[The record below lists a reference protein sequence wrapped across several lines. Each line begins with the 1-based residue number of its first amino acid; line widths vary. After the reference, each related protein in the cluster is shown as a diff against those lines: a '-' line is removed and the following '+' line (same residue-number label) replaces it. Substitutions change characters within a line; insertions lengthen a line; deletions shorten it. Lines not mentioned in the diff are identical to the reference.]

1 MIKFNKVSLKYD
13 KDTYAVHDLSLV
25 IEEGEFVF
33 IVGKTG
39 AGKSTL
45 FKLLTR
51 ELKPTSGSIKVFK
64 ENIEYI
70 SNKKIPYYRRKL
82 GVVFQDFK
90 LLEDRNVYENV
101 AFAQEVIGVNAFKI
115 KKRVIKILNLVGLR
129 NKASKMPNEL
139 SGGEKQKVAIARA
152 IINKP
157 KILLADEPT
166 GSLSKTS
173 KFSISIPNIMAVTSY
188 YPVRFISNDIINL
201 LNSINQNGTTVVVIT
216 HDMHLV
222 ERMNKRVIRLDE
234 GNLIYD
240 DMGLDDQLRDYLSKE

>member
-13 KDTYAVHDLSLV
+13 KDSYAIHDLSLK
-25 IEEGEFVF
+25 IDEGEFVF

-51 ELKPTSGSIKVFK
+51 ELVPTSGSIKVFK
-64 ENIEYI
+64 DNIEYI
-70 SNKKIPYYRRKL
+70 SDKLLPYYRRQL
-82 GVVFQDFK
+82 GVIFQDFK
-90 LLEDRNVYENV
+90 LLEDRNAYENV
-101 AFAQEVIGVNAFKI
+101 AFAQEVIGANSFKI
-115 KKRVIKILNLVGLR
+115 RKRVLKILSIVGLR
-129 NKASKMPNEL
+129 NKVSKMPYEL

-152 IINKP
+152 LINKP

-166 GSLSKTS
+166 GNLDEVST
-173 KFSISIPNIMAVTSY
+173 NEIM
-188 YPVRFISNDIINL
+188 NL

-222 ERMNKRVIRLDE
+222 NRMNKRVIKLDDGNLVYDDYGLDE
-234 GNLIYD
+234 QIINY
-240 DMGLDDQLRDYLSKE
+240 MKNE

>member
-1 MIKFNKVSLKYD
+1 MIRFNKVSLKYD
-13 KDTYAVHDLSLV
+13 KDTYAVQDLSLK

-64 ENIEYI
+64 DNIEYI
-70 SNKKIPYYRRKL
+70 SNKNIPYYRRKL

-115 KKRVIKILNLVGLR
+115 KKHVIKILNLVGLR
-129 NKASKMPNEL
+129 NKATKMPYEL

-166 GSLSKTS
+166 GNLDEMST
-173 KFSISIPNIMAVTSY
+173 NE
-188 YPVRFISNDIINL
+188 IIGL
-201 LNSINQNGTTVVVIT
+201 LDTINQNGTTVIIIT

-234 GNLIYD
+234 GNLVYD
-240 DMGLDDQLRDYLSKE
+240 DYGLDNQIKNYLKNE

>member
-13 KDTYAVHDLSLV
+13 KDYYAIRDLSLK
-25 IEEGEFVF
+25 IDEGEFVF

-51 ELKPTSGSIKVFK
+51 EIKPTSGSIKVFK

-70 SNKKIPYYRRKL
+70 SDRLLPYYRRQL
-82 GVVFQDFK
+82 GVIFQDFK
-90 LLEDRNVYENV
+90 LLEDRDAFENI
-101 AFAQEVIGVNAFKI
+101 AFAQEVIGANSFKI
-115 KKRVIKILNLVGLR
+115 KKRVLKVLSLVGLR
-129 NKASKMPNEL
+129 NKAAKMPNEL

-166 GSLSKTS
+166 GNLDE
-173 KFSISIPNIMAVTSY
+173 ISTNE
-188 YPVRFISNDIINL
+188 IINIL
-201 LNSINQNGTTVVVIT
+201 DSINSNGTTVVVIT

-222 ERMNKRVIRLDE
+222 DRMKKRVIRLDE

-240 DMGLDDQLRDYLSKE
+240 DYGLDNDIKNYLENE

>member
-13 KDTYAVHDLSLV
+13 KDSYAIHDLSLK
-25 IEEGEFVF
+25 INEGEFVF

-51 ELKPTSGSIKVFK
+51 ELVPTSGSIKVFK
-64 ENIEYI
+64 DNIEYI
-70 SNKKIPYYRRKL
+70 SDKLLPYYRRQL
-82 GVVFQDFK
+82 GVIFQDFK
-90 LLEDRNVYENV
+90 LLEDRNAYENV
-101 AFAQEVIGVNAFKI
+101 AFAQEVIGASSFKI
-115 KKRVIKILNLVGLR
+115 RKRVLKILNIVGLR
-129 NKASKMPNEL
+129 NKVSKMPYEL

-152 IINKP
+152 LINKP

-166 GSLSKTS
+166 GNLDEVST
-173 KFSISIPNIMAVTSY
+173 NEIMS
-188 YPVRFISNDIINL
+188 L

-222 ERMNKRVIRLDE
+222 NRMNKRVIKLDE
-234 GNLIYD
+234 GNLVYD
-240 DMGLDDQLRDYLSKE
+240 DYGLDEQIINYMKNE

>member
-13 KDTYAVHDLSLV
+13 KDSYAIRDLTLK
-25 IEEGEFVF
+25 IDEGEFVF

-51 ELKPTSGSIKVFK
+51 ELVPTSGSIKVFK
-64 ENIEYI
+64 DNIEFI
-70 SNKKIPYYRRKL
+70 SDKLIPYYRRNL

-101 AFAQEVIGVNAFKI
+101 AFAQEVIGVNSFKI
-115 KKRVIKILNLVGLR
+115 RKRVIKILNMVGLR
-129 NKASKMPNEL
+129 NKASKMPYEL

-157 KILLADEPT
+157 RILLADEPT
-166 GSLSKTS
+166 GNLDE
-173 KFSISIPNIMAVTSY
+173 ISTNE
-188 YPVRFISNDIINL
+188 IINL
-201 LNSINQNGTTVVVIT
+201 LEDINQNGTTVVVIT
-216 HDMHLV
+216 HDVHLV
-222 ERMNKRVIRLDE
+222 GRMNKRVIRLDE
-234 GNLIYD
+234 GNIIYD
-240 DMGLDDQLRDYLSKE
+240 DFGLDDQIRNYMMNE

>member
-1 MIKFNKVSLKYD
+1 MIKFNNVSLKYD
-13 KDTYAVHDLSLV
+13 KDTYAIKDLSLK
-25 IEEGEFVF
+25 IDEGEFVF

-51 ELKPTSGSIKVFK
+51 ELKPSSGSIKVFRD
-64 ENIEYI
+64 NIEYI
-70 SNKKIPYYRRKL
+70 SNRDIPYYRRKL
-82 GVVFQDFK
+82 GVIFQDFK
-90 LLEDRNVYENV
+90 LLEDRNVYENI
-101 AFAQEVIGVNAFKI
+101 AFAQEVIGVNSFKI
-115 KKRVIKILNLVGLR
+115 KKHVIKILNLVGLR
-129 NKASKMPNEL
+129 NKANKMPNEL

-166 GSLSKTS
+166 GNLDEVST
-173 KFSISIPNIMAVTSY
+173 NE
-188 YPVRFISNDIINL
+188 IINL
-201 LNSINQNGTTVVVIT
+201 LNTINQNGTTVVIIT

-222 ERMNKRVIRLDE
+222 ERMNKRVVRLDE

-240 DMGLDDQLRDYLSKE
+240 DYGLDNQIKKYLENE

>member
-13 KDTYAVHDLSLV
+13 KDSYAIHDLSLK
-25 IEEGEFVF
+25 INEGEFVF

-51 ELKPTSGSIKVFK
+51 ELVPTSGSIKVFK
-64 ENIEYI
+64 DNIEYI
-70 SNKKIPYYRRKL
+70 SNKLLPYYRRQL
-82 GVVFQDFK
+82 GVIFQDFK
-90 LLEDRNVYENV
+90 LLEDRNAYENV
-101 AFAQEVIGVNAFKI
+101 AFAQEVIGVNSFKI
-115 KKRVIKILNLVGLR
+115 RKRVLKILNIVGLR
-129 NKASKMPNEL
+129 NKVSKMPYEL

-152 IINKP
+152 LINKP

-166 GSLSKTS
+166 GNLDEVST
-173 KFSISIPNIMAVTSY
+173 NEIM
-188 YPVRFISNDIINL
+188 NL

-222 ERMNKRVIRLDE
+222 NRMNKRVIKLDE
-234 GNLIYD
+234 GNLVYD
-240 DMGLDDQLRDYLSKE
+240 DYGLDEQIINYMKNE

>member
-1 MIKFNKVSLKYD
+1 MIRFNNVSLKYD
-13 KDTYAVHDLSLV
+13 KDTYAIKDLSLK
-25 IEEGEFVF
+25 IDEGEFVF

-51 ELKPTSGSIKVFK
+51 ELKPSSGSIKVFRD
-64 ENIEYI
+64 NIEYI
-70 SNKKIPYYRRKL
+70 SNRDIPYYRRKL
-82 GVVFQDFK
+82 GVIFQDFK
-90 LLEDRNVYENV
+90 LLEDRNVYENI
-101 AFAQEVIGVNAFKI
+101 AFAQEVIGVNSFKI
-115 KKRVIKILNLVGLR
+115 KKHVIKILNLVGLR
-129 NKASKMPNEL
+129 NKANKMPNEL

-166 GSLSKTS
+166 GNLDEVST
-173 KFSISIPNIMAVTSY
+173 NE
-188 YPVRFISNDIINL
+188 IINL
-201 LNSINQNGTTVVVIT
+201 LNTINQNGTTVVIIT

-222 ERMNKRVIRLDE
+222 ERMNKRVVRLDE

-240 DMGLDDQLRDYLSKE
+240 DYGLDNQIKKYLENE

>member
-13 KDTYAVHDLSLV
+13 KDSYAIHDLSLK
-25 IEEGEFVF
+25 INEGEFVF

-51 ELKPTSGSIKVFK
+51 ELVPTSGSIKVFK
-64 ENIEYI
+64 DNIEYI
-70 SNKKIPYYRRKL
+70 SDKLLPYYRRQL
-82 GVVFQDFK
+82 GVIFQDFK
-90 LLEDRNVYENV
+90 LLEDRNAYENV
-101 AFAQEVIGVNAFKI
+101 AFAQEVIGANSFKI
-115 KKRVIKILNLVGLR
+115 RKRVLKILNIVGLR
-129 NKASKMPNEL
+129 NKVSKMPYEL

-152 IINKP
+152 LINKP

-166 GSLSKTS
+166 GNLDEVST
-173 KFSISIPNIMAVTSY
+173 NEIM
-188 YPVRFISNDIINL
+188 NL

-222 ERMNKRVIRLDE
+222 NRMNKRVIKLDE
-234 GNLIYD
+234 GNLVYD
-240 DMGLDDQLRDYLSKE
+240 DFGLDEQIINYMKNE

>member
-13 KDTYAVHDLSLV
+13 KDYYAIRDLSLK
-25 IEEGEFVF
+25 INEGEFVF

-51 ELKPTSGSIKVFK
+51 EIKPTSGSIKVFK

-70 SNKKIPYYRRKL
+70 SDRLLPYYRRQL
-82 GVVFQDFK
+82 GVIFQDFK
-90 LLEDRNVYENV
+90 LLEDRDAFENI
-101 AFAQEVIGVNAFKI
+101 AFAQEVIGANSFKI
-115 KKRVIKILNLVGLR
+115 KKRVLKVLSLVDLR
-129 NKASKMPNEL
+129 NKAAKMPNEL

-166 GSLSKTS
+166 GNLDEISTNEI
-173 KFSISIPNIMAVTSY
+173 ISIL
-188 YPVRFISNDIINL
+188 D
-201 LNSINQNGTTVVVIT
+201 SINSNGTTVVVIT

-222 ERMNKRVIRLDE
+222 DRMKKRVIRLDE

-240 DMGLDDQLRDYLSKE
+240 DYGLDNDIKNYLENE

>member
-1 MIKFNKVSLKYD
+1 MIKFNNVSLKYD
-13 KDTYAVHDLSLV
+13 RETYAVKDLSLK
-25 IEEGEFVF
+25 IDEGEFVF

-64 ENIEYI
+64 DNIEYI
-70 SNKKIPYYRRKL
+70 SDRLIPYYRRQL

-90 LLEDRNVYENV
+90 LLEDRNAYENV
-101 AFAQEVIGVNAFKI
+101 AFAQEVIGVNSFKI
-115 KKRVIKILNLVGLR
+115 KQRVLKILNLVGLR
-129 NKASKMPNEL
+129 NKAHKMPYEL

-166 GSLSKTS
+166 GNLDEVSTNEIISLLDT
-173 KFSISIPNIMAVTSY
+173 
-188 YPVRFISNDIINL
+188 
-201 LNSINQNGTTVVVIT
+201 INQNGTTVVVIT

-222 ERMNKRVIRLDE
+222 ERMKKRVIRLDG

-240 DMGLDDQLRDYLSKE
+240 DYGLDDQIKRYMENE

>member
-1 MIKFNKVSLKYD
+1 MIRFNKVSLKYD
-13 KDTYAVHDLSLV
+13 KDTYAIKDLNLK
-25 IEEGEFVF
+25 IDEGEFVF

-51 ELKPTSGSIKVFK
+51 ELKPSSGSIKVFRD
-64 ENIEYI
+64 NIEYI
-70 SNKKIPYYRRKL
+70 SNRDIPYYRRKL

-90 LLEDRNVYENV
+90 LLEDRNVYENI
-101 AFAQEVIGVNAFKI
+101 AFAQEVIGVNSFKI
-115 KKRVIKILNLVGLR
+115 KKHVFKILNLVGLR
-129 NKASKMPNEL
+129 NKANKMPNEL
-139 SGGEKQKVAIARA
+139 SGGEKQKVSIARA

-166 GSLSKTS
+166 GNLDEVST
-173 KFSISIPNIMAVTSY
+173 NE
-188 YPVRFISNDIINL
+188 IINL
-201 LNSINQNGTTVVVIT
+201 LNIINQNGTTIT

-222 ERMNKRVIRLDE
+222 ERMNKRVVRLDE

-240 DMGLDDQLRDYLSKE
+240 DYGLDNQIKKYLENE

>member
-13 KDTYAVHDLSLV
+13 KDTYAVRDLSLV

-70 SNKKIPYYRRKL
+70 TNRKIPYYRRKL

-129 NKASKMPNEL
+129 NKANKMPNEL

-166 GSLSKTS
+166 GNLDE
-173 KFSISIPNIMAVTSY
+173 IST
-188 YPVRFISNDIINL
+188 NDIISL

-240 DMGLDDQLRDYLSKE
+240 DMGLDDQLKDYLSKE

>member
-1 MIKFNKVSLKYD
+1 MIRFNKVSLKYD
-13 KDTYAVHDLSLV
+13 KDTYAIKDLSLK
-25 IEEGEFVF
+25 IDEGEFVF

-51 ELKPTSGSIKVFK
+51 ELKPLSGSIKVFRD
-64 ENIEYI
+64 NIEYI
-70 SNKKIPYYRRKL
+70 SNRDIPYYRRKL

-90 LLEDRNVYENV
+90 LLEDRNVYENI
-101 AFAQEVIGVNAFKI
+101 AFAQEVIGVSSFKI
-115 KKRVIKILNLVGLR
+115 KKHVIKILNLVGLR
-129 NKASKMPNEL
+129 NKANKMPNEL
-139 SGGEKQKVAIARA
+139 SGGEKQKVSIARA

-166 GSLSKTS
+166 GNLDEVST
-173 KFSISIPNIMAVTSY
+173 NE
-188 YPVRFISNDIINL
+188 IINL
-201 LNSINQNGTTVVVIT
+201 LNAINQNGTTVVIIT

-222 ERMNKRVIRLDE
+222 ERMNKRVVRLDE

-240 DMGLDDQLRDYLSKE
+240 DYGLDNQIKKYLENE

>member
-13 KDTYAVHDLSLV
+13 KDSYAIHDLSLK
-25 IEEGEFVF
+25 IDEGEFVF

-51 ELKPTSGSIKVFK
+51 ELVPTSGSIKVFK
-64 ENIEYI
+64 DNIEYI
-70 SNKKIPYYRRKL
+70 SDKLLPYYRRQL
-82 GVVFQDFK
+82 GVIFQDFK
-90 LLEDRNVYENV
+90 LLEDRNAYENV
-101 AFAQEVIGVNAFKI
+101 AFAQEVIGANSFKI
-115 KKRVIKILNLVGLR
+115 RKRVLKILSIVGLR
-129 NKASKMPNEL
+129 NKASKMPYEL

-152 IINKP
+152 LINKP

-166 GSLSKTS
+166 GNLDEVST
-173 KFSISIPNIMAVTSY
+173 NEIM
-188 YPVRFISNDIINL
+188 NL

-222 ERMNKRVIRLDE
+222 NRMNKRVIKLDE
-234 GNLIYD
+234 GNLVYD
-240 DMGLDDQLRDYLSKE
+240 DYGLDEQIINYMKNE

>member
-1 MIKFNKVSLKYD
+1 MIKFNNVSLKYD
-13 KDTYAVHDLSLV
+13 KDTYAIRDLSLK
-25 IEEGEFVF
+25 IDEGEFVF

-51 ELKPTSGSIKVFK
+51 ELKPSSGSIKVFRD
-64 ENIEYI
+64 NIEYI
-70 SNKKIPYYRRKL
+70 SNRDIPYYRRKL

-90 LLEDRNVYENV
+90 LLEDRNVYENI
-101 AFAQEVIGVNAFKI
+101 AFAQEVIGVNSFKI
-115 KKRVIKILNLVGLR
+115 KKHVIKILNLVGLR
-129 NKASKMPNEL
+129 NKANKMPNEL

-166 GSLSKTS
+166 GNLDEVST
-173 KFSISIPNIMAVTSY
+173 NEIM
-188 YPVRFISNDIINL
+188 NL
-201 LNSINQNGTTVVVIT
+201 LNTINQNGTTVVIIT

-222 ERMNKRVIRLDE
+222 ERMNKRVVRLDE

-240 DMGLDDQLRDYLSKE
+240 DYGLDNQIKKYLENE